1 MKKLKGVVVGA
12 GYFSDFHY
20 DAWSRII
27 EVEVVA
33 LSDLDGTKASEMQ
46 EKYNIAKLYTDFE
59 EMIRTEKPDFVDIVT
74 PPATHFEIIKTIC
87 GYGIPMIC
95 QKPLAPTFAE
105 SEQILDL
112 LNANNVPFMVHE
124 NFRFQPWHREIKK
137 LLDANAIGIPHNF
150 YFQTRMGD
158 GHGEEAYLSRQP
170 YFREYHRLLIYE
182 TGIHFIDTFRY
193 LGGEISEVFARLKR
207 LNPVINGEDTAQVQF
222 TFENGAWGTWDANR
236 YNEDVVPNKR
246 YTFGTFLI
254 EGSEGSIRLDLE
266 GKIKIQ
272 KLGQEP
278 QEHIYTPSKAGFAG
292 DCCFATQEHFIKGL
306 LEKSDFETRASD
318 YIKSLKIQELVYQSA
333 AENRPILV
341 NN

>member
-20 DAWSRII
+20 DAWSRIS
-27 EVEVVA
+27 EVEIVA

-74 PPATHFEIIKTIC
+74 PPATHFEIIKTISS
-87 GYGIPMIC
+87 YGIPMIC

-137 LLDANAIGIPHNF
+137 LLDANAIGKPHNF

-278 QEHIYTPSKAGFAG
+278 QEHFYAPSKAGFSG
-292 DCCFATQEHFIKGL
+292 DCCFATQEHFIKSL

-341 NN
+341 NK